1 MTKRPNRPNRPGRAA
16 PPTGTVPEVGR
27 SAAELPGGG
36 LPDIDVPDIN
46 PLVLYSLL
54 SADVP
59 LLLLPVRLETRFYRD
74 PNRLKIRV
82 YPDQIHVNS
91 HQPELSA
98 REVEL
103 GQHFWQLTWTANWQR
118 ASRIFKKLA
127 DTLGVWRAVWVME
140 STTPTNMAALG
151 TDKPLF
157 PPINAARAFDAPAH
171 FDLLPARWV
180 AVGRLN
186 GATVFTEVGE
196 PIPSE
201 LRFAPFQLQNPDDLD
216 HWLADFEAAQRV
228 GMAFEIALTGD
239 RSAIIDQGL
248 DELIVLGIRVEDP
261 QAAANALENTLLA
274 HYYTRGFDFVPQGT
288 PTNNTETVR
297 SPWAWNSADPQSVL
311 QRLWQPTPA
320 ADDSYRQRF
329 AAALGLKPD
338 GLAARALHGDVND
351 LAGMES
357 MNHTLWYSMWGE
369 YLRFMFDD
377 GTQTPLSAASIDD
390 LRDWFID
397 HVRGGAVYPAFHV
410 GSMPYGLL
418 PIQLQP
424 SPRDANTQEE
434 YLQWVLE
441 GLRAGWERS
450 LPNVPH
456 LDPTATALATD
467 VPITTDL
474 ETANDH
480 LIAILSSHPHP
491 TKFFTR
497 RLDNLRTWSFWS
509 LFFDPVDLYEGQKD
523 VLLERTAEVDSVWS
537 SAIESDLRTPF
548 LSLADQQD
556 YYGDLLADAESR
568 YEAAAQAVIDF
579 GATFGGIIP
588 PAFVDELNALVA
600 TRDQHELIVQII
612 NNIVVLLTAHANR
625 VYPVTSLNLLPL
637 MDALSAE
644 TPNPEH
650 FYFVF
655 DQESS
660 AWGDLPLVQ
669 AEDALAVAPAS
680 VYLAWL
686 SDYAHGTASG
696 TQPAGLP
703 DPAPLLY
710 QLIKRSI
717 DRANAWDNDQLVV
730 FDQFVG
736 SINQLDLF
744 TVKAERV
751 NTIKQL
757 ATNTK
762 LLDTT
767 ASFLTTT
774 LQSPTQDPTRVTLAR
789 VPRRVF
795 ATASTYLTE
804 YKQVTRRATPE
815 LDSTITVLDQWAA
828 IAVDTTDSPIGWG
841 GTHYLPPKAGVR
853 VTQLAN
859 AIAEL
864 AALPPADLE
873 IRLQETLGLAMH
885 RLDAW
890 ITAYAEDSID
900 AKRVKYPTGVQI
912 GGFGW
917 VENLRPDQAG
927 TSASQGFIHAPS
939 MTQAAAAAVLRSG
952 YSAFSDGT
960 ATSPMSVDLRS
971 DRVRIARWMMDG
983 VRQGQPVNE
992 LLGYR
997 FERYLHDEFLDIWI
1011 EPVRAV
1017 VAEHGTTEYSGSRR
1031 TAVVDGL
1038 GLLELWNEGSGTL
1051 ATLITAP
1058 TDSSGVTHQFS
1069 ELQPALEH
1077 LVWITDS
1084 MADLA
1089 LAESVHALVQGDY
1102 ERASAVQNA
1111 SALGDIAP
1119 PEVRSVLTPNS
1130 GMTITH
1136 RLMLIPSGTDS
1147 PWKHADLSQR
1157 SALEP
1162 ALEEWVSGIVGE
1174 PGRILYQVRGTVDP
1188 TVEIHSLAE
1197 LPLSALDAVYLAPV
1211 DSQIV
1216 GSGLGKLIAL
1226 EYLQRHVTETNIVIN
1241 AYVPAGAGEITLAD
1255 FILLANTLRSVL
1267 SAGRAATVSDF
1278 SLGESSEAPAATVAE
1293 FQRRARDLAE
1303 DFASAVRD
1311 LADPLVQPFEALLRL
1326 SYFNLPQAI
1335 PTSRDAATLA
1345 AQAGTVL
1352 TAVET
1357 RRDEIRVKYDA
1368 LTTDQAT
1375 ATPDAKI
1382 RAVRELIALVLGRD
1396 FPVMTRIQVPISAA
1410 KLQDQP
1416 AASGAA
1422 HGVMGWLLK
1431 MARVRP
1437 DLLGVRELITAAEA
1451 IRDRA
1456 LFDFAVAQLPQVEGD
1471 SWVGIS
1477 RPNQDGG
1484 DRLSLVL
1491 TSNADLSTLSGLI
1504 SGLVLDQ
1511 WVERIPSSYE
1521 MTGLTFHFDAPTSR
1535 PPQSLLLAV
1544 PPSGQ
1549 DWDFSLVV
1557 DTVREAF
1564 ARARLRAVAPET
1576 LGEYGH
1582 QLPAVYLTGNLDMIG
1597 AVTDD

>member
-1 MTKRPNRPNRPGRAA
+1 MSKRPNRPNRPGSAV
-16 PPTGTVPEVGR
+16 PPTGAPPETGR
-27 SAAELPGGG
+27 SATESPGGG
-36 LPDIDVPDIN
+36 LPDIDLPDIN
-46 PLVLYSLL
+46 PLALYSLL
-54 SADVP
+54 NADVP
-59 LLLLPVRLETRFYRD
+59 LLMLPVRLETRFYRD

-91 HQPELSA
+91 HQPELST

-103 GQHFWQLTWTANWQR
+103 GQRFWELTWTANWQK
-118 ASRIFKKLA
+118 ANRIFKKLS

-140 STTPTNMAALG
+140 STTPTNIATKG
-151 TDKPLF
+151 TGKPLF
-157 PPINAARAFDAPAH
+157 SPIQAERAFDAPAQ
-171 FDLLPARWV
+171 FNLLPARWV

-186 GATVFTEVGE
+186 GETVFTEIGE
-196 PIPSE
+196 PILSD
-201 LRFAPFQLQNPDDLD
+201 LRFAPFQLQNLDDFD
-216 HWLADFEAAQRV
+216 RWMVDFDAAKRI

-239 RSAIIDQGL
+239 KTAIATQGL
-248 DELIVLGIRVEDP
+248 DELIVLGIRVDDP
-261 QAAANALENTLLA
+261 QEAAAALENTLLA

-297 SPWAWNSADPQSVL
+297 SPWAWNSADAQSVL
-311 QRLWQPTPA
+311 QQLWQPTPA
-320 ADDSYRQRF
+320 APDSYRQRF
-329 AAALGLKPD
+329 AAALGLNPD
-338 GLAARALHGDVND
+338 GIAARGLHGNVND
-351 LAGMES
+351 IAGMES

-377 GTQTPLSAASIDD
+377 GEQNPLSEASIDD
-390 LRDWFID
+390 LRDWFIN

-410 GSMPYGLL
+410 GSMPYGIL

-424 SPRDANTQEE
+424 SPRDAHTQEE
-434 YLQWVLE
+434 YLQWVLS

-456 LDPTATALATD
+456 LDPTATALATYA
-467 VPITTDL
+467 PISTDL
-474 ETANDH
+474 EAANDN

-523 VLLERTAEVDSVWS
+523 VLLERTDEVDSVWS
-537 SAIESDLRTPF
+537 SDIESDLRTSF
-548 LSLADQQD
+548 ISLADQQD

-568 YEAAAQAVIDF
+568 YDDAAQAVVDF

-588 PAFVDELNALVA
+588 PAFVDDLNALVA
-600 TRDQHELIVQII
+600 TRDTYDAIVQII
-612 NNIVVLLTAHANR
+612 NNILVLLNAHANR
-625 VYPVTSLNLLPL
+625 VYPVSSLNLLPV

-655 DQESS
+655 DQADS
-660 AWGDLPLVQ
+660 AWGNLPLVQ
-669 AEDALAVAPAS
+669 AEDATGGATAS
-680 VYLAWL
+680 VYLTWL
-686 SDYAHGTASG
+686 SDYARGTASG
-696 TQPAGLP
+696 TEPADLS

-717 DRANAWDNDQLVV
+717 DRANAWDNDQLVI

-736 SINQLDLF
+736 SINQLDQS
-744 TVKAERV
+744 TSKAARV
-751 NTIKQL
+751 TTTKQF

-762 LLDTT
+762 LLNTA

-774 LQSPTQDPTRVTLAR
+774 LHSPQTDPIRVAVAR

-795 ATASTYLTE
+795 ASASTYLNE
-804 YKQVTRRATPE
+804 YKQVSRDTTPE
-815 LDSTITVLDQWAA
+815 LDHTIAILDQWAA
-828 IAVDTTDSPIGWG
+828 IAVDTPDIPFGWG
-841 GTHYLPPKAGVR
+841 GTNYLPPKTGIR

-859 AIAEL
+859 AIADL
-864 AALPPADLE
+864 AALTPEDLKL
-873 IRLQETLGLAMH
+873 RMQETLGLAMH

-890 ITAYAEDSID
+890 ITAYAEDSIS
-900 AKRVKYPTGVQI
+900 AKRAKYPTGVQL

-939 MTQAAAAAVLRSG
+939 MTQAATAAVLRSG

-1017 VAEHGTTEYSGSRR
+1017 VAEHGTTEYSGNRKI
-1031 TAVVDGL
+1031 AVVDGL
-1038 GLLELWNEGSGTL
+1038 GLLELWNEGSGDL

-1058 TDSSGVTHQFS
+1058 TDSSGVTHEFN

-1111 SALGDIAP
+1111 SALGDVAP

-1136 RLMLIPSGTDS
+1136 RVLLIPSGTDS
-1147 PWKHADLSQR
+1147 LWKHANLSIR
-1157 SALEP
+1157 SATEP
-1162 ALEEWVSGIVGE
+1162 ALEAWVAAIVGD
-1174 PGRILYQVRGTVDP
+1174 PSKIRYQVRGTVD
-1188 TVEIHSLAE
+1188 TTMETRSLAE
-1197 LPLSALDAVYLAPV
+1197 LPLSALDAIYLAPI
-1211 DSQIV
+1211 DTQIV

-1226 EYLQRHVTETNIVIN
+1226 EYQERHETETNIVIN
-1241 AYVPAGAGEITLAD
+1241 ADVPVGTGDITLTD
-1255 FILLANTLRSVL
+1255 FILLAKTLRTVL
-1267 SAGRAATVSDF
+1267 SAGRSATHNDF
-1278 SLGESSEAPAATVAE
+1278 SLGDSSEIAAATVAE
-1293 FQRRARDLAE
+1293 FQRRARHLAE
-1303 DFASAVRD
+1303 QFTSTVRD
-1311 LADPLVQPFEALLRL
+1311 LADALSQPFETLLRL
-1326 SYFNLPQAI
+1326 SYFNLPEAI
-1335 PTSRDAATLA
+1335 PASRDAAALSEQA
-1345 AQAGTVL
+1345 ATVL
-1352 TAVET
+1352 ITAKR
-1357 RRDEIRVKYDA
+1357 RRDEIRARYDA
-1368 LTTDQAT
+1368 MTVDQAV

-1382 RAVRELIALVLGRD
+1382 RAARELIGLVLGRD
-1396 FPVMTRIQVPISAA
+1396 YPVMTRIEIPFSTAD
-1410 KLQDQP
+1410 LQDQP
-1416 AASGAA
+1416 TASGAA
-1422 HGVMGWLLK
+1422 HGVMGWLIK

-1451 IRDRA
+1451 IRDQA
-1456 LFDFAVAQLPQVEGD
+1456 LFDFAVAQFPYVEGD
-1471 SWVGIS
+1471 SWVGVS

-1491 TSNADLSTLSGLI
+1491 TSNADLSTLSGMI

-1535 PPQSLLLAV
+1535 PPQALLLAV
-1544 PPSGQ
+1544 PPNGKT
-1549 DWDFSLVV
+1549 WDFSLVV

-1597 AVTDD
+1597 AETDD